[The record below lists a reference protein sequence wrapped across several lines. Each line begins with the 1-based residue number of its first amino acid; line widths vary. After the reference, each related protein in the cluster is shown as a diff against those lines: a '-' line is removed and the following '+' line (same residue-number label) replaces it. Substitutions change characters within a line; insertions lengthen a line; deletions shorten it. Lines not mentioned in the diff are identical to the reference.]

1 MSRAPEA
8 VAAGRLGREGGAL
21 ADHVAHATAE
31 DPERGADLYIGGA
44 VASSLCTIH
53 IAHPLYARFP
63 RILDALRYL

>member
-31 DPERGADLYIGGA
+31 DPERGADLGGA
-44 VASSLCTIH
+44 VASSLCTLH
-53 IAHPLYARFP
+53 IAHLLYARFP